1 MKHALLL
8 GLTCLSLLLFSGCG
22 GGDGTKSLVQA
33 PDSQSGDSSTNP
45 EATGNTTSCLTN
57 SLQNCIN
64 FEESSIQLV
73 ATGGLQAN
81 LSFDPIN
88 SLNRVA
94 QLTKTPG
101 SLSNAGMRISTTANA
116 MNVDLISLS
125 SSKTITLRVY
135 SPAAGHVFMLKLE
148 TGPGVNGLQAQATT
162 TRALA
167 WETLSFDFS
176 QPSAGTYNA
185 HFNYNTVSI
194 FPAFGNTFTSN
205 QVFYIDELFMRNPQ
219 GKRAGWTLV
228 WADEFSGNGLPDT
241 DKWDYDTSRNA
252 AGWYNN
258 ELQYYSRADLDNS
271 SVAEGAL
278 RIKAI
283 KEIPLG
289 VSDYGGQRYTS
300 ARLVTRGKASWLYG
314 YVEVRAQLPCSLG
327 TWPAIWMLGTQG
339 TWPDDGEIDIME
351 QRGLS
356 TLDKSRVLGTI
367 HTSAYNYFNGSLGVA
382 KGGNYTVTTACT
394 AFHTYHLTWNA
405 DSITVGVDGT
415 DYFTY
420 PNPRTGS
427 YAQWPFDRPQ
437 YLLLNLAMGGDL
449 GGDVPSGFVSDQ
461 MQVDYVRVHQK

>member
-1 MKHALLL
+1 M
-8 GLTCLSLLLFSGCG
+8 
-22 GGDGTKSLVQA
+22 
-33 PDSQSGDSSTNP
+33 SS
-45 EATGNTTSCLTN
+45 
-57 SLQNCIN
+57 SLQNCIS
-64 FEESSIQLV
+64 FEESSVQMV
-73 ATGGLQAN
+73 ASDGLQAN
-81 LSFDPIN
+81 RNFDPLN

-94 QLTKTPG
+94 QLIKTPA
-101 SLSNAGMRISTTANA
+101 SQSNAGVRISTTANA

-125 SSKTITLRVY
+125 SSKIITLRVY
-135 SPAAGHVFMLKLE
+135 SPAAGHIFMLKLE
-148 TGPGVNGLQAQATT
+148 TGPGFNGLQAQATT

-167 WETLSFDFS
+167 WETVTFDFS

-185 HFNYNTVSI
+185 QFNYNTVSI
-194 FPAFGNTFTSN
+194 FPAFGNTFASN
-205 QVFYIDELFMRNPQ
+205 QVFYIDELSMRNPQ

-241 DKWDYDTSRNA
+241 DKWDYETSRNA

-271 SVAEGAL
+271 RIADGSL

-289 VSDYGGQRYTS
+289 ISDYGGQRYTS

-356 TLDKSRVLGTI
+356 SLDKSRVLGTI
-367 HTSAYNYFNGSLGVA
+367 HTSAYNYFSGSLGVA
-382 KGGNYTVTTACT
+382 KGGNYPVTTACT
-394 AFHTYHLTWNA
+394 GFHTYHLTWTTDA
-405 DSITVGVDGT
+405 ITVGVDGT

-427 YAQWPFDRPQ
+427 NAQWPFDQPQ

-449 GGDVPSGFVSDQ
+449 GGAVPSGFVSDQ